1 MRLSWDVSSCGT
13 GVTCLCPATA
23 ENKEFY
29 RTGSAHASYGCGTA
43 GLDEGISSLLLSE
56 IFHRAGVPTERVL
69 CVLALPRGRA
79 IVVRA
84 ARNLLRPSHFFV
96 HLKQNDL
103 AGLRAKVDLFIDRQ
117 IANGD
122 WPRLRGH
129 RRRYDFFARELAR
142 VFARVAATF
151 ESEYIFCW
159 LDWDGDNILVDGGI
173 IDYGSVRQLGL
184 YHREYRFD
192 DGPRWSTSLPEQRR
206 KARQLVQNFAQI
218 RDFLLTGERP
228 PLASLARDR
237 VLRLFDAQFA
247 TTKRELLL
255 RRVGF
260 DAAAADLLQR
270 RDARRIER
278 FEQALGYFERARAAR
293 GPVAVPDGLS
303 WNAIFSVRD
312 LLAELPGRYR
322 ERPTPVSPEDFI
334 EIAASSYAKSRDRAL
349 TPHRRRMA
357 GQFQRAYLDLV
368 VRAAQHTKQTPE
380 HMPRKNQA

>member
-1 MRLSWDVSSCGT
+1 MGRNRGAPPDAYPRFRRINGSHPLKRAVPGAFVDYEARRRRDAEVAFFNFPLAREMGLIARDHPGRLDSALRRTLLDTFALVIVNEYDLLRRARIPTRDLKPGRYMATRYLQLQHPSRQGRTSGDGRGIWNGQLSWRGVTWDVSSCGT

-142 VFARVAATF
+142 VFARVTATF

-159 LDWDGDNILVDGGI
+159 LTNNL
-173 IDYGSVRQLGL
+173 
-184 YHREYRFD
+184 
-192 DGPRWSTSLPEQRR
+192 
-206 KARQLVQNFAQI
+206 QN
-218 RDFLLTGERP
+218 G
-228 PLASLARDR
+228 
-237 VLRLFDAQFA
+237 
-247 TTKRELLL
+247 
-255 RRVGF
+255 
-260 DAAAADLLQR
+260 R
-270 RDARRIER
+270 RD
-278 FEQALGYFERARAAR
+278 L
-293 GPVAVPDGLS
+293 
-303 WNAIFSVRD
+303 
-312 LLAELPGRYR
+312 
-322 ERPTPVSPEDFI
+322 
-334 EIAASSYAKSRDRAL
+334 
-349 TPHRRRMA
+349 
-357 GQFQRAYLDLV
+357 
-368 VRAAQHTKQTPE
+368 
-380 HMPRKNQA
+380 